1 LSSVL
6 FVCPLIEDKVTS
18 EHGGIVV
25 DARKAERKLAVVAVK
40 TVVSGFD
47 T

>member
-1 LSSVL
+1 M
-6 FVCPLIEDKVTS
+6 TS
-18 EHGGIVV
+18 EHNGIVV
-25 DARKAERKLAVVAVK
+25 DARKLAVVAVK